1 MKKNVIIAQSG
12 GPTPVIN
19 ASLLGVIEGCRDFS
33 DIGTVYGAWHGIE
46 GVLKEELINLS
57 AQSSEEIALLRSTP
71 GAGAIG
77 SCRYKLKENQS
88 EDFAR
93 VIDVMKAHNV
103 GYFFYIGGND
113 SMDTTSKVALL
124 SREQD
129 FELIATG
136 VPKTTDNDI
145 GDSEFK
151 LIDHTPGYGSIAR
164 YWAYTVQNADEENRA
179 LSPVDPVLVLQAMGR
194 KIGYTPAAARLS
206 DPERKMPLQIY
217 LAESGHTLNS
227 IAENVNRQL
236 EIDGRCVVVVSEGF
250 NVGELGE
257 LKDLFDHT
265 SFSSSQITVAQT
277 VVNYLNKAGLK
288 AKGYARCDVPGTM
301 QRSLSIYTS
310 EVDREEAYEVGHNA
324 VAIALKEGSGWMS
337 TILRVPGNT
346 YKVYYDKVS
355 LEKVANSERTFPK
368 SWMTKDE
375 LDVTDD
381 FVKYAKPLIG
391 EKWPKIPLENG
402 MQRYTKLNVDFVEKK
417 LAGYIPQSY
426 RK

>member
-12 GPTPVIN
+12 GPTSVIN

-33 DIGTVYGAWHGIE
+33 DIGTIYGAWHGIE

-57 AQSSEEIALLRSTP
+57 VQPYEEIALLRNTP

-77 SCRYKLKENQS
+77 SCRYKLKENQN

-113 SMDTTSKVALL
+113 SMDTANKVAKLA
-124 SREQD
+124 SEQGV
-129 FELIATG
+129 EIIATG

-145 GDSEFK
+145 GDTEFK
-151 LIDHTPGYGSIAR
+151 LIDHTPGYGSVAR
-164 YWAYTVQNADEENRA
+164 YWAYTIQNADEENRA
-179 LSPVDPVLVLQAMGR
+179 LCTADPVLVLQAMGR
-194 KIGYTPAAARLS
+194 KIGYTPAAARLA

-217 LAESGHTLNS
+217 LAESKHNLKS

-236 EIDGRCVVVVSEGF
+236 EKDGRCIVVISEGF

-257 LKDLFDHT
+257 VKDFFGHT

-277 VVNYLNKAGLK
+277 VVNYLNKVGLK
-288 AKGYARCDVPGTM
+288 AQGYARCDVPGTM
-301 QRSLSIYTS
+301 QRSLSVYTS
-310 EVDREEAYEVGHNA
+310 EVDREEAYELGRNA
-324 VAIALKEGSGWMS
+324 VAIAMKNGSGWMS
-337 TILRVPGNT
+337 TILRSPDEK
-346 YKVYYDKVS
+346 YKVFYDKVE

-368 SWMTKDE
+368 DWMTKDE

-381 FVKYAKPLIG
+381 FIKYAKPLIG
-391 EKWPKIPLENG
+391 ETWAKIPLENG
-402 MQRYTKLNVDFVEKK
+402 LQRYTKLNVEFVEKK
-417 LAGYIPQSY
+417 LMDYIPQSY